1 MYPNKRCFRFK
12 DDQELTTNDHYLI
25 NKDGDMYILKISGTV
40 TTDAAKYK
48 ARAVNIHGSVDDEIQ
63 VYVKKPPKITRPLQD
78 ITVTE
83 NDTNVTFDV
92 GVEAYPKP
100 TVKWYTY

>member
-1 MYPNKRCFRFK
+1 MSNFRFK

-25 NKDGDMYILKISGTV
+25 SKDGDLYILKISGAV
-40 TTDAAKYK
+40 TTDQAKYK
-48 ARAVNIHGSVDDEIQ
+48 AKAVNIHGSIDDEIQ
-63 VYVKKPPKITRPLQD
+63 VFVKKPPKITRPLHD

-83 NDTNVTFDV
+83 HDTNVTFDV

-100 TVKWYTY
+100 TVKW